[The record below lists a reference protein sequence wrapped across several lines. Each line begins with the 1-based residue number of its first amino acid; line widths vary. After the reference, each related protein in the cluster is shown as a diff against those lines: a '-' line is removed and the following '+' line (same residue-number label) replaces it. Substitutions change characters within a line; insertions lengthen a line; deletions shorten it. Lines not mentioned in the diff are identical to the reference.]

1 MSSVSFKTGTLFVE
15 WDTGF
20 KSDYRFGTKS
30 KLNDKYDVQLC
41 NEPRILVN
49 ELIATGCLVTRGKTC
64 LCASFLL
71 FCFCFCLIWDVKFIK
86 LNYVYQL
93 V

>member
-1 MSSVSFKTGTLFVE
+1 ME

-20 KSDYRFGTKS
+20 KSDYRFGTNS

-49 ELIATGCLVTRGKTC
+49 ELIATGCLVTRGNAF
-64 LCASFLL
+64 LYASFLKYYFL
-71 FCFCFCLIWDVKFIK
+71 FNWDLKFIK
-86 LNYVYQL
+86 LIYVYQISL
-93 V
+93 KLISSYM